1 MEKTMD
7 KIVALAKARG
17 FVYPVS
23 YTHLDVYKRQVLEY
37 ALLNAPGAPL
47 KKALI
52 DAGIGKDIMG
62 SYDNGIYQPIF
73 SIIAKNANEEQKEEF
88 LAIIRSVL
96 EDCVKNGIS
105 KKSLLAGINSMEFKF
120 READFGAYP
129 KGLMYGLQCLDSWI
143 YDEKEPFMHCLLY
156 TSRCV

>member
-1 MEKTMD
+1 MGNVLD
-7 KIVALAKARG
+7 KELYLA
-17 FVYPVS
+17 FE
-23 YTHLDVYKRQVLEY
+23 VLEY

-88 LAIIRSVL
+88 LSVIRNVL
-96 EDCVKNGIS
+96 EDCVKNGI
-105 KKSLLAGINSMEFKF
+105 
-120 READFGAYP
+120 
-129 KGLMYGLQCLDSWI
+129 Q
-143 YDEKEPFMHCLLY
+143 
-156 TSRCV
+156 

>member
-1 MEKTMD
+1 
-7 KIVALAKARG
+7 
-17 FVYPVS
+17 
-23 YTHLDVYKRQVLEY
+23 
-37 ALLNAPGAPL
+37 
-47 KKALI
+47 
-52 DAGIGKDIMG
+52 MG

-143 YDEKEPFMHCLLY
+143 YDEKEPFMHIEAIETYAFLKDADK
-156 TSRCV
+156 RKIF

>member
-1 MEKTMD
+1 
-7 KIVALAKARG
+7 
-17 FVYPVS
+17 
-23 YTHLDVYKRQVLEY
+23 
-37 ALLNAPGAPL
+37 
-47 KKALI
+47 
-52 DAGIGKDIMG
+52 MG

-88 LAIIRSVL
+88 LSVIRNVL

-129 KGLMYGLQCLDSWI
+129 KGLMYGLQCLDSWL
-143 YDEKEPFMHCLLY
+143 YDEKEPFMHIEAIKTYAFLKEQTQGRYFEELVQKYLLDN
-156 TSRCV
+156 THV

>member
-1 MEKTMD
+1 M
-7 KIVALAKARG
+7 
-17 FVYPVS
+17 
-23 YTHLDVYKRQVLEY
+23 
-37 ALLNAPGAPL
+37 LNAPGAPL

-88 LAIIRSVL
+88 LSVIRNVL

-143 YDEKEPFMHCLLY
+143 YDEK
-156 TSRCV
+156 